1 MTLRFKMQE
10 SRLSAVGA
18 AAEELIAETFRLGG
32 RLSAAGDVLVEDLG
46 ITSARW
52 LVLAGIARESAPEPV
67 ARLARNLGLSRQNV
81 QRIVNELVTD
91 RLVRLEE
98 NPHHKRA
105 KLVILTPRGR
115 RVHDDA
121 ERRQTPW
128 VNVLA
133 SGLTADQI
141 DAASRVLRT
150 LRTRLET
157 ADE

>member
-1 MTLRFKMQE
+1 MSD
-10 SRLSAVGA
+10 SRLTAVGA

-32 RLSAAGDVLVEDLG
+32 RLVAAGDALVGDLG

-52 LVLAGIARESAPEPV
+52 LVLGGIAREAVPEPV
-67 ARLARNLGLSRQNV
+67 SRIARNLGLSRQNV

-105 KLVILTPRGR
+105 RLVILTPRGR
-115 RVHDDA
+115 RVYEDA

-128 VNVLA
+128 VNILA

-141 DAASRVLRT
+141 AAASRVLRT

-157 ADE
+157 ADD

>member
-1 MTLRFKMQE
+1 MQE
-10 SRLSAVGA
+10 SRLTAVGA

-32 RLSAAGDVLVEDLG
+32 RLSAAGDAVVANLG
-46 ITSARW
+46 ITAARW
-52 LVLAGIARESAPEPV
+52 QVLAGITRQSAPEPV

-115 RVHDDA
+115 RVYEDA

-128 VNVLA
+128 INVLA
-133 SGLTADQI
+133 SGLTVDQI
-141 DAASRVLRT
+141 TAASRVLRT

-157 ADE
+157 ADD

>member
-10 SRLSAVGA
+10 SRLTAVGA

-32 RLSAAGDVLVEDLG
+32 RLGAAGDALIEDLG
-46 ITSARW
+46 ITAARW
-52 LVLAGIARESAPEPV
+52 MVLAGIAKEPAPEPV

-91 RLVRLEE
+91 RLVRLDE

-115 RVHDDA
+115 RVYEDA

-128 VNVLA
+128 INILA
-133 SGLTADQI
+133 AGLTADEI
-141 DAASRVLRT
+141 AAASRVLRT

-157 ADE
+157 ADD